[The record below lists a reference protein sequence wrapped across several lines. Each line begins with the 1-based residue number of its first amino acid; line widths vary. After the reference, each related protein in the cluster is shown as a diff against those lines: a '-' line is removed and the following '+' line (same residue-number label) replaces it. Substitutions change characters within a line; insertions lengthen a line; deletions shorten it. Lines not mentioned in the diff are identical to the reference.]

1 MKRNLLLIIT
11 MLVLTTT
18 IAGCGNGKS
27 NKKKQEN
34 TSTYVNETEN
44 TSNDVAV
51 KEPETKH
58 TISAVKEDD
67 AVIDFNGI
75 KLPINITYQEFLNF
89 MEENNWEWTSAYAV
103 DEEDLPNE
111 SKGDYSGECYLNT
124 NCGRVV
130 VRFMANEDN
139 TCSVLRNVKFDQ
151 PNISIA
157 GISINTPA
165 EVVKEVLEIEH
176 VGKSS
181 MGFYLDDY
189 LFINYIDDNYL
200 HEGYDTISV
209 ERKFFHMR

>member
-27 NKKKQEN
+27 DKKKQEN

-75 KLPINITYQEFLNF
+75 KLPMNITYQEFLNF
-89 MEENNWEWTSAYAV
+89 MKENNWEWTSAYAV

-111 SKGDYSGECYLNT
+111 SKGDYHGACYLNT
-124 NCGRVV
+124 NCGRVYIS
-130 VRFMANEDN
+130 FMPNEDK
-139 TCSVLRNVKFDQ
+139 TFSVLRYVRFDQ
-151 PNISIA
+151 TNISIA
-157 GISINTPA
+157 GITINTPLEA
-165 EVVKEVLEIEH
+165 VKEVLETESEWDNGIA
-176 VGKSS
+176 
-181 MGFYLDDY
+181 FYLDDY
-189 LFINYIDDNYL
+189 LFIEYIDDNYL
-200 HEGYDTISV
+200 NEGYDTICV